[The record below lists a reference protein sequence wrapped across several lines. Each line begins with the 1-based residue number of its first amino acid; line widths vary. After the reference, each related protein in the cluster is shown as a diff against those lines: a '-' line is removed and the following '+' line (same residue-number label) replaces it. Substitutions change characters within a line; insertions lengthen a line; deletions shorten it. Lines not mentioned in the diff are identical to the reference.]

1 MNKDTICAIATAMS
15 SSGIGIIRISGSEAI
30 AIADKIYHSPNK
42 DKKLQSCESHTIHYG
57 YIYDGDQKIDEV
69 MVLLMKAPH
78 SYTAEDSV
86 EIDCHGGVFV
96 MQKILETVVKAGA
109 RLAEPGEF
117 TKRAFLNGRID
128 LSQAESVM
136 DIIDSQNQFALK
148 SSMDQLSGKLSES
161 IRLYRENILH
171 EMAFIESALD
181 DPEHFS
187 LDDYPDELSK
197 KMQVVIRGLQ
207 ELLATADNGRILKEG
222 IQTVILGKP
231 NVGKSSLLNA
241 LLGYE
246 RAIVTDIAGTTR
258 DVLQEQIHL
267 NGLTLNLMDTAGIRK
282 TDDIVEKI
290 GVNKAM
296 KEADDADL
304 IIYVIDSSGEMN
316 QEDHDLLS
324 YLKDKKAIVILNKT
338 DLEQKIQIKDV
349 EEITNLP
356 VIAISAKENTGI
368 DLLEKQ
374 VHHLFIAG
382 EITYN
387 DQVYVTN
394 VRHKSLIAE
403 AISSLNLVL
412 KSIEDQMPE
421 DFYSVDLMNAYKQ
434 LGLIIG
440 ESVEDDL
447 VEEIFSKFCMGK

>member
-197 KMQVVIRGLQ
+197 KMQDVIRGLQ

-290 GVNKAM
+290 GVDKAM

-304 IIYVIDSSGEMN
+304 IIYVIDSSGEMD

>member
-1 MNKDTICAIATAMS
+1 M
-15 SSGIGIIRISGSEAI
+15 
-30 AIADKIYHSPNK
+30 
-42 DKKLQSCESHTIHYG
+42 
-57 YIYDGDQKIDEV
+57 
-69 MVLLMKAPH
+69 
-78 SYTAEDSV
+78 
-86 EIDCHGGVFV
+86 
-96 MQKILETVVKAGA
+96 
-109 RLAEPGEF
+109 
-117 TKRAFLNGRID
+117 
-128 LSQAESVM
+128 
-136 DIIDSQNQFALK
+136 
-148 SSMDQLSGKLSES
+148 
-161 IRLYRENILH
+161 
-171 EMAFIESALD
+171 
-181 DPEHFS
+181 
-187 LDDYPDELSK
+187 
-197 KMQVVIRGLQ
+197 
-207 ELLATADNGRILKEG
+207 
-222 IQTVILGKP
+222 
-231 NVGKSSLLNA
+231 
-241 LLGYE
+241 
-246 RAIVTDIAGTTR
+246 
-258 DVLQEQIHL
+258 
-267 NGLTLNLMDTAGIRK
+267 
-282 TDDIVEKI
+282 
-290 GVNKAM
+290 NKAM

>member
-290 GVNKAM
+290 GVDKAM

>member
-1 MNKDTICAIATAMS
+1 M
-15 SSGIGIIRISGSEAI
+15 
-30 AIADKIYHSPNK
+30 
-42 DKKLQSCESHTIHYG
+42 
-57 YIYDGDQKIDEV
+57 
-69 MVLLMKAPH
+69 
-78 SYTAEDSV
+78 
-86 EIDCHGGVFV
+86 
-96 MQKILETVVKAGA
+96 
-109 RLAEPGEF
+109 
-117 TKRAFLNGRID
+117 
-128 LSQAESVM
+128 
-136 DIIDSQNQFALK
+136 
-148 SSMDQLSGKLSES
+148 
-161 IRLYRENILH
+161 
-171 EMAFIESALD
+171 
-181 DPEHFS
+181 
-187 LDDYPDELSK
+187 
-197 KMQVVIRGLQ
+197 
-207 ELLATADNGRILKEG
+207 
-222 IQTVILGKP
+222 
-231 NVGKSSLLNA
+231 LNA

>member
-57 YIYDGDQKIDEV
+57 YIYDGNQKIDEV

-197 KMQVVIRGLQ
+197 KMQDVIRGLQ

-421 DFYSVDLMNAYKQ
+421 DFYSVDLMNAYNS
-434 LGLIIG
+434 LA
-440 ESVEDDL
+440 
-447 VEEIFSKFCMGK
+447 

>member
-187 LDDYPDELSK
+187 LDDYPDKLSK
-197 KMQVVIRGLQ
+197 KMQDVIRGLQ

-290 GVNKAM
+290 GVDKAM

-304 IIYVIDSSGEMN
+304 IIYVIDSSGEMD

>member
-69 MVLLMKAPH
+69 MMLLMKAPH

-197 KMQVVIRGLQ
+197 KILDVIRGLQ

-290 GVNKAM
+290 GVDKAM

-304 IIYVIDSSGEMN
+304 IIYVIDSSGEMD

-412 KSIEDQMPE
+412 NSIEDQMPE

>member
-1 MNKDTICAIATAMS
+1 M
-15 SSGIGIIRISGSEAI
+15 
-30 AIADKIYHSPNK
+30 
-42 DKKLQSCESHTIHYG
+42 
-57 YIYDGDQKIDEV
+57 
-69 MVLLMKAPH
+69 
-78 SYTAEDSV
+78 
-86 EIDCHGGVFV
+86 
-96 MQKILETVVKAGA
+96 
-109 RLAEPGEF
+109 
-117 TKRAFLNGRID
+117 
-128 LSQAESVM
+128 
-136 DIIDSQNQFALK
+136 
-148 SSMDQLSGKLSES
+148 
-161 IRLYRENILH
+161 
-171 EMAFIESALD
+171 
-181 DPEHFS
+181 
-187 LDDYPDELSK
+187 
-197 KMQVVIRGLQ
+197 
-207 ELLATADNGRILKEG
+207 
-222 IQTVILGKP
+222 GKP

-290 GVNKAM
+290 GVDKAM

-304 IIYVIDSSGEMN
+304 IIYVIDSSGEMD